1 MQQPAWRAEFRSL
14 NRTPRRILHAVQ
26 KYAVLARGGGGGP
39 GGAALDLDSEKE
51 PLGPWRDSDVRVRFF
66 LSFPLRDCKFGPRV
80 AFSHAQ
86 ARVRTATSPE
96 ATTISAR
103 TTRDS
108 MQSSMN
114 SGLSYKDVAMAGAV
128 LSAAVAAATAG
139 APKRVLDKMDAAP
152 AIDSTIACYKI
163 HSL

>member
-1 MQQPAWRAEFRSL
+1 MEGFRCES
-14 NRTPRRILHAVQ
+14 RF
-26 KYAVLARGGGGGP
+26 
-39 GGAALDLDSEKE
+39 
-51 PLGPWRDSDVRVRFF
+51 FF
-66 LSFPLRDCKFGPRV
+66 LSFPLRDGKFGPRV
-80 AFSHAQ
+80 SFSHAQ

>member
-14 NRTPRRILHAVQ
+14 NRAPRRILHAVQ

-51 PLGPWRDSDVRVRFF
+51 PLGPWRDSDVRVACFF
-66 LSFPLRDCKFGPRV
+66 LSFPLRDGKFGPRV
-80 AFSHAQ
+80 SFSHAQ

-114 SGLSYKDVAMAGAV
+114 SGLSYN
-128 LSAAVAAATAG
+128 
-139 APKRVLDKMDAAP
+139 
-152 AIDSTIACYKI
+152 YKT
-163 HSL
+163 HSLGTGAR

>member
-1 MQQPAWRAEFRSL
+1 
-14 NRTPRRILHAVQ
+14 
-26 KYAVLARGGGGGP
+26 
-39 GGAALDLDSEKE
+39 
-51 PLGPWRDSDVRVRFF
+51 
-66 LSFPLRDCKFGPRV
+66 
-80 AFSHAQ
+80 
-86 ARVRTATSPE
+86 
-96 ATTISAR
+96 
-103 TTRDS
+103 
-108 MQSSMN
+108 MN